1 MKGLMNPALW
11 RALSRGSR
19 YAGITL
25 GQMIANPDYLS
36 YWIIATSVD
45 VAYFKSTSYFAWTVI
60 ALWNL
65 AFGIAAI
72 ASRVR
77 FVDRAF
83 LSLGLGHEKTGYG
96 EPTWIVKGSRPF
108 AADVIPIRA
117 AGFAESDFEKYLPQ
131 ISSRLCQP
139 IESIKK
145 PKAALPI
152 IEIKIK
158 RSRLPSFLDYRH
170 LDLDEL
176 SPGQFYIGRTDQKAV
191 PATLADLPHML
202 VAGQTGTG
210 KTTFIQQVMATLLA
224 RTPGAHACLV
234 DMKGG
239 IDFQSFIGV
248 PNFEIVSNHDG
259 AKSAI
264 GAINALYEIRKA
276 HLFAKKKE
284 SWIQLSQKDLMNDPA
299 MEGHPI
305 GPVLFVV
312 DELAELSKV
321 ARAGNQGDEL
331 QEGLASFA
339 RVCRYVGIHLIL
351 GTQRPDKRILDMQ
364 SKDNCPARVCFSM
377 PSVAASTL
385 VLRDMTA
392 TSLGAHPGRAVYQ
405 LGPNQ
410 IVQTPYLKG
419 AVLEER
425 MTALKDKL
433 ALAKYSRRILREVP
447 KPTEPATAKGV
458 EVPVT

>member
-11 RALSRGSR
+11 KAISKGSR

-25 GQMIANPDYLS
+25 GQMIVNPDYLC
-36 YWIIATSVD
+36 YWVISSAIA
-45 VAYFKSTSYFAWTVI
+45 VAYFKTTSYFAWVAI

-65 AFGIAAI
+65 AIGVAAI

-96 EPTWIVKGSRPF
+96 DPTWIVKGSRPF
-108 AADVIPIRA
+108 AASVIPIRS

-145 PKAALPI
+145 PLASVPI
-152 IEIKIK
+152 IEITIK
-158 RSRLPSFLDYRH
+158 RSRLPSFLDYRM

-176 SPGQFYIGRTDQKAV
+176 RSGQFYIGRTDQK
-191 PATLADLPHML
+191 PLIATLADLPHMI
-202 VAGQTGTG
+202 VAGQTGSG
-210 KTTFIQQVMATLLA
+210 KTTFIQQLMATLLA
-224 RTPGAHACLV
+224 RTFGAHAVLV

-239 IDFQSFIGV
+239 IDFQSFLGT
-248 PNFEIVSNHDG
+248 PNFEIVSSHEG

-264 GAINALYEIRKA
+264 EAISRLYEIRKA
-276 HLFAKKKE
+276 HLFSKKKE
-284 SWIQLSQKDLMNDPA
+284 NWTQLSHRDLASDPT
-299 MEGHPI
+299 MDGHPI
-305 GPVLFVV
+305 GPVIFVV

-321 ARAGNQGDEL
+321 AKAGNQGDEL
-331 QEGLASFA
+331 QAELASFA
-339 RVCRYVGIHLIL
+339 RMCRYAGIHLIL
-351 GTQRPDKRILDMQ
+351 GTQRPEKRILDMQ
-364 SKDNCPARVCFSM
+364 SKDNCPARVCFSV

-392 TSLGAHPGRAVYQ
+392 TSLGSHPGRAVYQ

-410 IVQTPYLKG
+410 IVQTPHLKG
-419 AVLEER
+419 ALLEER
-425 MTALKDKL
+425 MTALKEKL
-433 ALAKYSRRILREVP
+433 ALSKYSRRLLREVS
-447 KPTEPATAKGV
+447 KPIEPATAKGV